1 MSCPV
6 DDTRDCPSSLSSTS
20 AVTASLIE
28 DEEVEEEITWDV
40 VLAAHKRVVN
50 VEEVEVD
57 PIVAADVDD
66 DDDDE
71 RKSDLLAALL

>member
-1 MSCPV
+1 M
-6 DDTRDCPSSLSSTS
+6 
-20 AVTASLIE
+20 
-28 DEEVEEEITWDV
+28 